1 MARALDRSL
10 DPAVELARL
19 RQQLRAAYE
28 VAGENLAHNTA
39 LQVVKQDGQPLV
51 TLSALPAQD
60 ESEFLERVR
69 EPLAA
74 ALSQVEVTA
83 LLREVDAC
91 ACFARVFTH
100 VADGQPAADL
110 PAVHLCRAA
119 GPGVQRPC
127 FRAKPTAGARRP
139 KTRGALL
146 RPCFGW
152 GVRAR
157 AGATCRRI

>member
-19 RQQLRAAYE
+19 RQLLRTAYE

-60 ESEFLERVR
+60 KSEFLERVR
-69 EPLAA
+69 EQLAA

-83 LLREVDAC
+83 LLREVDVC

-100 VADGQPAADL
+100 VADGQPTADL
-110 PAVHLCRAA
+110 PLCICAVLLAQACNALVSGPSQLPGHDGQRHAGLC
-119 GPGVQRPC
+119 
-127 FRAKPTAGARRP
+127 
-139 KTRGALL
+139 
-146 RPCFGW
+146 
-152 GVRAR
+152 
-157 AGATCRRI
+157 